1 MTNKKYIKSCENF
14 TRALVLSVFAP
25 NNEKANECIKIAETI
40 GSTLKAED
48 YKKYK
53 LCAELSIE
61 MVKIKEFL
69 NG

>member
-1 MTNKKYIKSCENF
+1 MKNKNYTKSCENF
-14 TRALVLSVFAP
+14 TRALVLSVIAP
-25 NNEKANECIKIAETI
+25 SDEKANECIKIAEAI
-40 GSTLKAED
+40 GNTLKAED

-61 MVKIKEFL
+61 MIKMKEFL